1 MAKWKGVEMDF
12 GRIPLFS
19 GLVARLDYLASRTTV
34 IAQNI
39 ANADTPNYQAKDV
52 KAPNFGRMAQEA
64 AAMRVTDPRHLSSTS
79 LSPTSLS
86 SARSSSHT
94 IVAAPD
100 AEASLTGNQ
109 VSIETQAMKLSETR
123 QEYALAAN
131 IYRKGLAML
140 RLAARGQ

>member
-1 MAKWKGVEMDF
+1 MAIWKGVKMDF
-12 GRIPLFS
+12 GRIPLLS
-19 GLVARLDYLASRTTV
+19 GLVARLDFLASRTTV

-52 KAPNFGRMAQEA
+52 KAPNFGRMAQES
-64 AAMRVTDPRHLSSTS
+64 AAMRVTDPRHLSSKS
-79 LSPTSLS
+79 IS
-86 SARSSSHT
+86 SSRSSSHT

-100 AEASLTGNQ
+100 GEASLTGNQ

-123 QEYALAAN
+123 QEYALATS
-131 IYRKGLAML
+131 IYRKGLSML